1 VLSST
6 GSGTDW
12 VSLSEISG
20 VDGTGTANYV
30 AKWSDA
36 DTIANS
42 QIRDDGTTVGIGQ
55 APGAAKL
62 SVAGNS
68 IDAGGKVTY
77 KKVYG
82 SGVDTT
88 GVAVAGLPSS
98 SNGNST
104 LLEFTCS
111 GGAGH
116 YQKIVYSCWNASAV
130 WYTKKVVDEGTNA
143 FDVEASADAATI
155 TFTFKSRSGLQQYTP
170 KIVVEANGT
179 HDTSYL

>member
-1 VLSST
+1 MLTST
-6 GSGTDW
+6 GTGTDW
-12 VSLSEISG
+12 KSLSEITG
-20 VDGTGTANYV
+20 VDGTGTANYI
-30 AKWSDA
+30 AKWSDT

-42 QIRDDGTTVGIGQ
+42 QIQDNGTTVGIGV
-55 APGAAKL
+55 APGNPKL
-62 SVAGNS
+62 TVAGS
-68 IDAGGKVTY
+68 IAAGGKVTY
-77 KKVYG
+77 KKAYG

-88 GVAVAGLPSS
+88 GVAVAGIPSS
-98 SNGNST
+98 SNGDST

-111 GGAGH
+111 GGVGH
-116 YQKIVYSCWNASAV
+116 YQKIVYSCWNAATV

-179 HDTSYL
+179 YDTSYL